1 MDPLAALFSSLLP
14 PEIDLRDK
22 ADDLRHKII
31 IKMAAT
37 VKTIPPITADK
48 MMISGRL
55 SGIKKIGAFKVSCFL
70 RFEIISFTC

>member
-55 SGIKKIGAFKVSCFL
+55 SGIKTRQVYNLSQDL
-70 RFEIISFTC
+70 RNKALGF